1 MATETELK
9 LTVTADDLVHLL
21 KHPLL
26 ANLSRR
32 KKLYNIYYDTPELA
46 LMKNAIAVR
55 ERIILRKTLLT
66 VKLDQNK
73 LDPNNFGGL
82 SQRSEWEGPSTPGQ
96 FDFQTLID
104 DVATLNFLS
113 QLTPQLNPIFTT
125 DFYRRTC
132 IATFRGAKI
141 EVAIDQGLIVT
152 KRAGSFF
159 QEPICEV
166 ELELLEGK
174 SSALF
179 GLARVL
185 SRRARLHP
193 SSASKAQR
201 GYDLYLDRKLGPIKP
216 AAITQIPEAS
226 LQQTFVHINLECLTH
241 LQVNDV
247 GLLLD
252 QDDEYIHQVRV
263 AIRRI
268 RVSLKLFAKILP
280 LDFVSHWSMVWRG
293 IAKQLDDARNWDVF
307 VAELLPLIVRDLS
320 SSAALNNLQEFVKTQ
335 RSFAHDQVIQYIG
348 NRSYSV
354 QVISYTEALLNL
366 DVIKDTTVQSDLM
379 QQTGVVE
386 KELLQMK
393 PKEFAT
399 KILQRRHRQLH
410 KKLMISRHTSEQFHE
425 LRLELKKLRYA
436 MDFFNSFYPAK
447 KVSAYLKPL
456 TKIQELL
463 GQMNDM
469 VSAQALLSTSDQSSF
484 EIFTAWIK
492 GRESG
497 YFVILPRAIKGLVQ
511 LPEPWQK

>member
-1 MATETELK
+1 M
-9 LTVTADDLVHLL
+9 
-21 KHPLL
+21 
-26 ANLSRR
+26 
-32 KKLYNIYYDTPELA
+32 
-46 LMKNAIAVR
+46 
-55 ERIILRKTLLT
+55 
-66 VKLDQNK
+66 
-73 LDPNNFGGL
+73 
-82 SQRSEWEGPSTPGQ
+82 
-96 FDFQTLID
+96 
-104 DVATLNFLS
+104 
-113 QLTPQLNPIFTT
+113 
-125 DFYRRTC
+125 
-132 IATFRGAKI
+132 
-141 EVAIDQGLIVT
+141 
-152 KRAGSFF
+152 
-159 QEPICEV
+159 
-166 ELELLEGK
+166 
-174 SSALF
+174 
-179 GLARVL
+179 
-185 SRRARLHP
+185 
-193 SSASKAQR
+193 
-201 GYDLYLDRKLGPIKP
+201 
-216 AAITQIPEAS
+216 
-226 LQQTFVHINLECLTH
+226 QQTFVHINLECLTH

-307 VAELLPLIVRDLS
+307 IAELLPLMVRDLS

-366 DVIKDTTVQSDLM
+366 DVIQDTTVQSDLM

-386 KELLQMK
+386 QELLQMK

-436 MDFFNSFYPAK
+436 LDFFNSFYQAK